1 MLLINDF
8 LIDEKITTTHFICN
22 LQACKG
28 ACCIEGDGGAPL
40 LEHEAD
46 QLERDY
52 HKIEPF
58 LTEEGKEV
66 IEEQGSYIP
75 SDTREYADYAT
86 PLIEQKACA
95 YITYNELGISKC
107 GIQEAHE
114 AGVIDWI
121 KPQSCH
127 LYPIR
132 IERKG
137 VFKQLQYDQW
147 KICAPACQ
155 LGQKEK
161 LPLYQFLKAPLITHF
176 GADFYQQLDAYVK
189 QKNANSK

>member
-1 MLLINDF
+1 MLLINNL
-8 LIDEKITTTHFICN
+8 LIDEQIINTHFICN

-28 ACCIEGDGGAPL
+28 ACCVLGDGGAPL

-52 HKIEPF
+52 DKIAPF
-58 LTEEGKEV
+58 LTPEGRKA
-66 IEEQGSYIP
+66 IQEQGEYTP
-75 SDTREYADYAT
+75 SNSREYADYAT
-86 PLIEQKACA
+86 PLIQQKACA
-95 YITYNELGISKC
+95 YVTYDALGISKC

-114 AGVIDWI
+114 AGEINWL

-132 IERKG
+132 IEQKG
-137 VFKQLQYDQW
+137 VFQQLQYDRW

-161 LPLYQFLKAPLITHF
+161 VPLYQFLKAPLIQHF
-176 GADFYQQLDAYVK
+176 GEEFYQQLDAYVK
-189 QKNANSK
+189 QKK